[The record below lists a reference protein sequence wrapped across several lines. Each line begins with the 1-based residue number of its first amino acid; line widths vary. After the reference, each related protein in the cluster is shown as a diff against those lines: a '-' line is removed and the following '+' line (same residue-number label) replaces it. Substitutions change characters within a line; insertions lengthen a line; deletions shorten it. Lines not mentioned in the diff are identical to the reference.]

1 MRFLL
6 SLGKLI
12 RRQRLPKND
21 FGENWH
27 WKDLNNGVNVTF
39 YGRIFHLYDCDKWTK
54 VQKKATI
61 INSRR
66 WIRYNSKAYL
76 LGLPWKRGYRC
87 KSGRNRTE
95 WPLHSQATGS
105 GEIARLQNQDRLRR
119 SAPVPRDG
127 PKGASNVISL
137 AFKWQQWMYWWRRE
151 LLLSL
156 WFVGFA
162 VLLCLGR
169 PRSDVWRNSQVYF
182 ARE

>member
-1 MRFLL
+1 MILARIGTGKIWITELMWRFTVA
-6 SLGKLI
+6 SFTCMTATSGPRFRRKQQQLI
-12 RRQRLPKND
+12 QD
-21 FGENWH
+21 DE
-27 WKDLNNGVNVTF
+27 
-39 YGRIFHLYDCDKWTK
+39 YDTI
-54 VQKKATI
+54 QKP
-61 INSRR
+61 
-66 WIRYNSKAYL
+66 YL

-119 SAPVPRDG
+119 FTPVPRDG
-127 PKGASNVISL
+127 QKGASNVISL

-169 PRSDVWRNSQVYF
+169 SRSDVWRNSQVYF
-182 ARE
+182 ARKLSYRINVYFNLNATI